1 MLDETNAGPA
11 PNVAGSFIIGMDDV
25 AAAAERIEPYLPETP
40 LVQHPAFA
48 DSLGVD
54 AWLKLETAQPTGA
67 FKVRGGVNFMA
78 AQSGDLRARGVV
90 TASTGNHGQSIAY
103 AARLFGVPA
112 TIYAPKNANPFKVD
126 AMRVMQADVR
136 LEGADFQASVEHA
149 QRAALDEGRR
159 FVSTGDEPLL
169 IGGVATCALEALKRR
184 AFDVVLLPAGGGS
197 IAAAT
202 ALVVKHVQPECQVI
216 AVSSA
221 QAPAAHDAWHRR
233 THVRYD
239 AQTTLA
245 EGLAVR
251 ESFDLP
257 QSIMAEHLDDFVLV
271 DDTELVAALR
281 FLAQHAHQLAEPSGC
296 AGLAYLLRNRQ
307 EFRRLSVLLPITGAN
322 IPFELLVRYL
332 SET

>member
-1 MLDETNAGPA
+1 MLQA
-11 PNVAGSFIIGMDDV
+11 VSGSVSIDDV
-25 AAAAERIEPYLPETP
+25 YAAAERIAPYLPETP

-78 AQSGDLRARGVV
+78 AQSAELRTRGVV

-112 TIYAPKNANPFKVD
+112 TIYAPKDANPFKVD
-126 AMRVMQADVR
+126 AMRVMQAEVR
-136 LEGADFQASVEHA
+136 LVGEDFQASVDHA
-149 QRAALDEGRR
+149 VEAARIEGRR
-159 FVSTGDEPLL
+159 FISTGDEPLL
-169 IGGVATCALEALKRR
+169 IAGVATCALEAFRR
-184 AFDVVLLPAGGGS
+184 RSFDVVLLPAGGGS
-197 IAAAT
+197 IAAGA
-202 ALVVKHVQPECQVI
+202 ALVIKHLQPQCQVI

-233 THVRYD
+233 THVRYEK
-239 AQTTLA
+239 QTTLA

-257 QSIMAEHLDDFVLV
+257 QSIMADYLDDFVLV
-271 DDTELVAALR
+271 DDSELVGALR
-281 FLAQHAHQLAEPSGC
+281 FLARYAHQLAEPSGC

-322 IPFELLVRYL
+322 IPFEVLVRYL
-332 SET
+332 RES

>member
-1 MLDETNAGPA
+1 MEPEMQSATLET
-11 PNVAGSFIIGMDDV
+11 VSIDDV
-25 AAAAERIEPYLPETP
+25 HAAAERIAPYLPETP
-40 LVQHPAFA
+40 LVQHPSFA

-78 AQSGDLRARGVV
+78 AQAAELRDCGVV

-103 AARLFGVPA
+103 AARLFNVPA
-112 TIYAPKNANPFKVD
+112 VIYAPQNANPFKVD

-136 LEGADFQASVEHA
+136 LEGVDFQECVDHA
-149 QRAALDEGRR
+149 KNAAREEGRR
-159 FVSTGDEPLL
+159 FVSTADEPYL
-169 IGGVATCALEALKRR
+169 IAGVATCALESLARR
-184 AFDVVLLPAGGGS
+184 TFDAILVPAGGGS
-197 IAAAT
+197 IAAAS
-202 ALVVKHVQPECQVI
+202 ALVAKHLQPECTVI

-221 QAPAAHDAWHRR
+221 QAPAAHDAWLRR
-233 THVRYD
+233 THVRYES
-239 AQTTLA
+239 QSTLA

-257 QSIMAEHLDDFVLV
+257 QSIMADYLDDFVLV
-271 DDTELVAALR
+271 DDTELVEALR

-296 AGLAYLLRNRQ
+296 AGLAYLLKNRQ

-332 SET
+332 SEG

>member
-1 MLDETNAGPA
+1 MAEREALETI
-11 PNVAGSFIIGMDDV
+11 SIDDV
-25 AAAAERIEPYLPETP
+25 RAAAGRIAPYLTETP

-67 FKVRGGVNFMA
+67 FKVRGGINFMSA
-78 AQSGDLRARGVV
+78 NARALREKGVV

-112 TIYAPKNANPFKVD
+112 AIYAPANANPFKVD
-126 AMRVMQADVR
+126 AMRVMQAEVR
-136 LEGADFQASVEHA
+136 LEGEDFQASVAHA
-149 QRAALDEGRR
+149 QQAALDEGRR
-159 FVSTGDEPLL
+159 FVSTADEPLL
-169 IGGVATCALEALKRR
+169 IAGVATAALEALARR
-184 AFDVVLLPAGGGS
+184 TFDAILVPAGGGS

-202 ALVVKHVQPECQVI
+202 ALVAKHLQPGCTVI

-221 QAPAAHDAWHRR
+221 QAPAAHDAWLRR
-233 THVRYD
+233 SHVRYD
-239 AQTTLA
+239 QQTTLA

-257 QSIMAEHLDDFVLV
+257 QALMAEYLDDFVLV
-271 DDTELVAALR
+271 DDEELIEALR
-281 FLAQHAHQLAEPSGC
+281 FLARHAHQLAEPSGV

-332 SET
+332 SEGT